1 MLNML
6 IKKLKSVKMMSLHVL
21 IITSVFTVAGLVMGI
36 KTVLM
41 AVMRERRS
49 VRKVMSVRVMRLSV
63 RLANVFMNMI
73 IVMRMLWRKMIRK
86 VMKSLILCVSPGPLC
101 VPRCA
106 TLAQD
111 QGYTSV
117 TAGRVIRRIPRTR
130 LSARQRKVTHPSC
143 LLTRQILGSSPWTD
157 TA

>member
-1 MLNML
+1 MMLNMW

-73 IVMRMLWRKMIRK
+73 IVM
-86 VMKSLILCVSPGPLC
+86 
-101 VPRCA
+101 
-106 TLAQD
+106 
-111 QGYTSV
+111 
-117 TAGRVIRRIPRTR
+117 
-130 LSARQRKVTHPSC
+130 
-143 LLTRQILGSSPWTD
+143 
-157 TA
+157 